1 MINNTRNR
9 SNDTTE
15 AEKEK
20 GPVLMLI
27 FSTVSVNSV
36 NSVFG
41 HFSRSEKFLFS
52 ETLNDTSRI
61 KSLAFGASFF
71 PSKFLEIV
79 TVFSNLFATKEIA

>member
-20 GPVLMLI
+20 GPALMLI

-41 HFSRSEKFLFS
+41 HSRSEKFLFS
-52 ETLNDTSRI
+52 ETLSNTSRI
-61 KSLAFGASFF
+61 KSFAFGASFF

-79 TVFSNLFATKEIA
+79 TVFSNLFATKEMA